1 MSHSLYGS
9 RVHIAGYAG
18 PQAEAERARKLGRD
32 ARAANMPAR
41 TISFPARLGPQA
53 STREADRAIAA
64 ILAEH
69 MTADWLEGLTNG
81 MAPGVVAAL
90 RDLEAAAEATS

>member
-1 MSHSLYGS
+1 
-9 RVHIAGYAG
+9 
-18 PQAEAERARKLGRD
+18 
-32 ARAANMPAR
+32 
-41 TISFPARLGPQA
+41 
-53 STREADRAIAA
+53 
-64 ILAEH
+64 